1 MGEWLTVFDQQ
12 GKKVG
17 KKLRD
22 DIHRDGDLHETF
34 HCWLLEPKK
43 KHLPVLSIKSI

>member
-22 DIHRDGDLHETF
+22 RGRIRTSFL
-34 HCWLLEPKK
+34 
-43 KHLPVLSIKSI
+43 